1 MSQNQSS
8 KKSDELAIALVSGGM
23 DSLVSAAMAH
33 ENHNNMAF
41 LHLNYGQKTEEREL
55 KSFKDIADYY
65 NVPENQRKVIDV
77 TFLSQIGGSSLT
89 DSKMDVTS
97 FQGESEE
104 IPTSY
109 VPFRNTHIVAMAVS
123 WAEVIGAKKIYIGAV
138 AEDSS
143 GYPDCR
149 PSYYKALNALVKEG
163 TKDGDIE
170 VVTPVIELKK
180 SDIVK
185 KALSLKAPL
194 ELTWSCY
201 ANEDKAC
208 GVCDSCALRLRAFQ
222 LAGTEDPLP
231 YHQKPNYL

>member
-1 MSQNQSS
+1 MIQ
-8 KKSDELAIALVSGGM
+8 KKSNGKSNELAIALVSGGM
-23 DSLVSAAMAH
+23 DSLVSAAMAN
-33 ENHNNMAF
+33 ENHHNMAF

-55 KSFKDIADYY
+55 ESFGKIADFY
-65 NVPENQRKVIDV
+65 NVPVERRKVIDV

-89 DSKMDVTS
+89 DNKMDVTS
-97 FQGESEE
+97 YQGDSEE

-201 ANEDKAC
+201 SSEDKAC
-208 GVCDSCALRLRAFQ
+208 GICDSCALRLKAFQ
-222 LAGTEDPLP
+222 LAGVDDPLP
-231 YHQKPNYL
+231 YHKRPSYL

>member
-1 MSQNQSS
+1 MSQ
-8 KKSDELAIALVSGGM
+8 KKSNEKSNELAIALVSGGM
-23 DSLVSAAMAH
+23 DSLVSAAMAN
-33 ENHNNMAF
+33 ENHNQLAF

-55 KSFKDIADYY
+55 KSFRNIADFYK
-65 NVPENQRKVIDV
+65 VPEEKRKVIDV

-89 DSKMDVTS
+89 DNKMDVTS
-97 FQGESEE
+97 YQGDSEE

-149 PSYYKALNALVKEG
+149 PSYYKALNLLVKEG

-185 KALSLKAPL
+185 KALSLNAPL

-201 ANEDKAC
+201 SSEDKAC
-208 GVCDSCALRLRAFQ
+208 GVCDSCALRLKAFQ
-222 LAGTEDPLP
+222 LANVEDPLP
-231 YHQKPNYL
+231 YHKRPNYL

>member
-1 MSQNQSS
+1 MSQ
-8 KKSDELAIALVSGGM
+8 KKLNEKSNELAIALVSGGM
-23 DSLVSAAMAH
+23 DSLVSAAMAN
-33 ENHNNMAF
+33 ENHNQLAF

-55 KSFKDIADYY
+55 KSFRNIADFYK
-65 NVPENQRKVIDV
+65 VPEEKRKVIDV

-89 DSKMDVTS
+89 DNKMDVTS
-97 FQGESEE
+97 YQGDSEE

-138 AEDSS
+138 AEVSS

-149 PSYYKALNALVKEG
+149 PSYYKALNLLVKEG

-185 KALSLKAPL
+185 KALSLNAPL

-201 ANEDKAC
+201 SSEDKAC
-208 GVCDSCALRLRAFQ
+208 GVCDSCALRLKAFQ
-222 LAGTEDPLP
+222 LANVEDPLP
-231 YHQKPNYL
+231 YHKRPNYL

>member
-1 MSQNQSS
+1 MTKQKSNQ
-8 KKSDELAIALVSGGM
+8 LAIALVSGGM
-23 DSLVSAAMAH
+23 DSLVSAAMANEDH
-33 ENHNNMAF
+33 ENVAF

-55 KSFKDIADYY
+55 KSFNEIADYY
-65 NVPENQRKVIDV
+65 KIPKEKRKVIDV

-89 DSKMDVTS
+89 DSTMEVTS
-97 FQGESEE
+97 FQGDSDE

-123 WAEVIGAKKIYIGAV
+123 WAEVIGAKKIFIGAV

-163 TKDGDIE
+163 TKEGDIE
-170 VVTPVIELKK
+170 IVTPVIELKK

-185 KALSLKAPL
+185 KAISLKAPL

-201 ANEDKAC
+201 ATEEKSC

-222 LAGTEDPLP
+222 LAGIEDPLP
-231 YHQKPNYL
+231 YKERPQY